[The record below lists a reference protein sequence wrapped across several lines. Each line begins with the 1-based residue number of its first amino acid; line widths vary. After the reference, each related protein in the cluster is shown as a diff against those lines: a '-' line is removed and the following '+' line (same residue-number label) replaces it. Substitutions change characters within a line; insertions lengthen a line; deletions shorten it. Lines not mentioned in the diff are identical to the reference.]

1 MKPAQTISELRLSN
15 MRELYRQMEDR
26 LHICA
31 PSDTGR
37 IAAIKSNL
45 VELSS
50 GIAGQEIIVEQEKQR
65 GLK

>member
-1 MKPAQTISELRLSN
+1 
-15 MRELYRQMEDR
+15 MRELYRQTEDR
-26 LHICA
+26 LHICD

-50 GIAGQEIIVEQEKQR
+50 GIDGQEIIVEQEKQR